1 VRAASWGK
9 SAIATACAV
18 ALGACASSARM
29 TIPRSQGIAVGTI
42 KLYWSNVHVVI
53 GEHPMLVD
61 AGTHG
66 DLNDLD
72 NGLVE
77 LGIDWRDIKC
87 AVVTH
92 GHSDHA
98 GLARALQGRGIR
110 IVAGRR
116 DLDRMQKGDRGT
128 LHPTSWKGVL
138 LKPFIPTDF
147 MPFTPDYIVDDRLD
161 LRAPCGVDAVAIAMP
176 GHTPGSLVVLAAG
189 GRVALVGDLFRGSLT
204 SAREPMEHFYQDD
217 LPAVHADIR
226 ELLDRGVVW
235 FLLGHGG
242 PVYRDDVARAF
253 R

>member
-1 VRAASWGK
+1 VRAAS
-9 SAIATACAV
+9 CAAFLV
-18 ALGACASSARM
+18 ALAACGASARM

-42 KLYWSNVHVVI
+42 KLYLSNVHVAI

-61 AGTHG
+61 TGTHG
-66 DLNDLD
+66 DLHDLD
-72 NGLVE
+72 AGLVE
-77 LGIDWRDIKC
+77 LGIDWHDIKC

-92 GHSDHA
+92 AHSDHA

-138 LKPFIPTDF
+138 LKPFIPSDF
-147 MPFTPDYIVDDRLD
+147 MPFTPDYIVDDQLD

-189 GRVALVGDLFRGSLT
+189 GRVAFVGDLFRGALT
-204 SAREPMEHFYQDD
+204 SATEPMEHFYQDD
-217 LPAVHADIR
+217 LAAVHAHIR

-235 FLLGHGG
+235 FVLGHGG
-242 PVYRDDVARAF
+242 PAYRDDVARAF